1 MTKLTMRTPT
11 TGPIT
16 VALTAPGMQLT
27 VEAVP
32 GLTEATLE
40 LSGPD
45 ETVRQATATS
55 VETAWVIN
63 VPAPAPTVISGR
75 GATVISGD
83 VFGSVVMSG
92 GTTVING
99 AKVTNG
105 TVMGA
110 TEPVTGL
117 LRVPMGSLLGTRIDN
132 GSVDTRGALA
142 GVYHQGRN
150 SGVSVDVVG
159 DLVSDGTNGSVSIGR
174 AHGEIDVST
183 TNGSVSIGRCGP
195 LTKVRST
202 NGNVLVHAGCPG
214 RISART
220 TNGNVSVHKAGH
232 RVDATTSTTNGRDRV
247 YA

>member
-1 MTKLTMRTPT
+1 MTKLMMRTPT
-11 TGPIT
+11 TAPIT
-16 VALTAPGMQLT
+16 VALTAPGMQVT

-32 GLTEATLE
+32 GLTEATFE

-55 VETAWVIN
+55 VETAWVID
-63 VPAPAPTVISGR
+63 VPAPAP
-75 GATVISGD
+75 TVISGD

-99 AKVTNG
+99 ATVTNG
-105 TVMGA
+105 TVRGA

-117 LRVPMGSLLGTRIDN
+117 LRVPAGSLLGTRIDN

-142 GVYHQGRN
+142 GVHHQGRN
-150 SGVSVDVVG
+150 SGLSVDMVG
-159 DLVSDGTNGSVSIGR
+159 DLVFDGTNGSVSVGR

-183 TNGSVSIGRCGP
+183 TNGSVSIGRSGP

-214 RISART
+214 RINART
-220 TNGNVSVHKAGH
+220 TNGHVSVHKAGH
-232 RVDATTSTTNGRDRV
+232 RVDATTSTSNGRDRV